1 MYPLGMSA
9 DNRRAYELGLVR
21 PHNIRVRVNVLDMDQ
36 NLLGSSTGRIL
47 SGQVD
52 VDASAPVTRSAGLTI
67 LDSDH
72 LLNLDS
78 SATFGGSL
86 YLDRMVS
93 ITYGV
98 QSAEWPTWVDVPIF
112 TGPIVDMSRN
122 GDVVTLAAESKE
134 SLLLGPASTHRT
146 WKAGSYKTTV
156 LRELL
161 AMFGEAFMEIPHQ
174 ATKTTKPLSIAP
186 STIPLDYIASVA
198 RSWGSGR
205 IMYDGAGYARF
216 IGPNSA
222 PQWTFQGGVDG
233 SLLSKPKL
241 AYSLK
246 DARNFIVVTGAAPSK
261 GGKPISALAHAP
273 AAHPLS
279 ADNLGRNGTRRYL
292 REDISDSNITTQAAA
307 QERANT
313 VLKDKLNTAT
323 DMDYTSLVIPHLEPW
338 DVVAVNHGAWAA
350 QNSLTEYTIP
360 LTADGTMTIGKRYTV
375 QRHVRER
382 TTARKG
388 PRKG

>member
-134 SLLLGPASTHRT
+134 SL
-146 WKAGSYKTTV
+146 
-156 LRELL
+156 
-161 AMFGEAFMEIPHQ
+161 
-174 ATKTTKPLSIAP
+174 
-186 STIPLDYIASVA
+186 
-198 RSWGSGR
+198 
-205 IMYDGAGYARF
+205 
-216 IGPNSA
+216 
-222 PQWTFQGGVDG
+222 
-233 SLLSKPKL
+233 
-241 AYSLK
+241 
-246 DARNFIVVTGAAPSK
+246 
-261 GGKPISALAHAP
+261 
-273 AAHPLS
+273 
-279 ADNLGRNGTRRYL
+279 
-292 REDISDSNITTQAAA
+292 
-307 QERANT
+307 
-313 VLKDKLNTAT
+313 
-323 DMDYTSLVIPHLEPW
+323 
-338 DVVAVNHGAWAA
+338 
-350 QNSLTEYTIP
+350 
-360 LTADGTMTIGKRYTV
+360 
-375 QRHVRER
+375 
-382 TTARKG
+382 
-388 PRKG
+388 